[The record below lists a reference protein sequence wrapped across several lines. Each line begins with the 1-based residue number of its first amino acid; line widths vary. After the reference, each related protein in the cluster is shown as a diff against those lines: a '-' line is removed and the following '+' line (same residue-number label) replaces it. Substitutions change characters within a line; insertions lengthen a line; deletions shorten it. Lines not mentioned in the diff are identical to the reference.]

1 MAGVCPRTVLRA
13 ALCLPFHQAF
23 LPAKFSLRGIEKY
36 EKDGYY
42 CDSRF
47 CRSGSDRMLGYVE
60 HKFECPQ
67 FKYDEFERD
76 YKFEHDDKFEHV
88 LDEQ

>member
-1 MAGVCPRTVLRA
+1 
-13 ALCLPFHQAF
+13 
-23 LPAKFSLRGIEKY
+23 
-36 EKDGYY
+36 
-42 CDSRF
+42 
-47 CRSGSDRMLGYVE
+47 MLGYVE